1 MKQARIATFFLSF
14 LALLVIINAIY
25 IGHIAKNF
33 SKSIDL
39 IDTRDAESAAKE
51 YKMLYEKFK
60 RYERYI
66 SITVSHD
73 DLTNIEEAF
82 AEIIGAARAGN
93 EIGLITLKSRLR
105 DSLEHLGRLSSIN
118 LDSIL

>member
-73 DLTNIEEAF
+73 DLTNIGNCF
-82 AEIIGAARAGN
+82 SEIIGAAEAGMAGSIKTI
-93 EIGLITLKSRLR
+93 ESRLK
-105 DSLEHLGRLSSIN
+105 DSLGHLGRLSGIN
-118 LDSIL
+118 IDSII